1 MTKSRNEDTRGRAWR
16 YPSRDEHPDAPIFVY
31 EDWCKCCGICSAMC
45 PAGVFTVDETGRPI
59 VTNPDACTA
68 CYLCEK
74 LCPDMAIT
82 VYKERRKATDASRGN
97 DGAGAA
103 DEGGRDRG

>member
-1 MTKSRNEDTRGRAWR
+1 MTKGESGDTVRRAWR
-16 YPSRDEHPDAPIFVY
+16 YPPREEHPDVPIFIY
-31 EDWCKCCGICSAMC
+31 ADWCKCCGICAALC
-45 PAGVFTVDETGRPI
+45 PAGVFTVDETGKPI

-82 VYKERRKATDASRGN
+82 VYKEKKSGGGAKPARG
-97 DGAGAA
+97 GAA
-103 DEGGRDRG
+103 AEDGGPERG